1 MNITLLI
8 DNRQDNIE
16 ITDDYKKVLEETIK
30 VCLENEDLK
39 ADYEVSM
46 SFVTNQEIHDLNKT
60 YRNVDSPTDVLSF
73 PLYEGDEVF
82 VEDKIFMEDKILVG
96 GDNLS
101 LENECVN
108 VCDKCNRPLLETSIM
123 LGDVIISTEK
133 VIDQAKEFGHSL
145 EREMLYLVTHSIL
158 HLLGYDHIEEQGKII
173 MRQHEKDIM
182 KKLQLFK

>member
-1 MNITLLI
+1 MNIILLI
-8 DNRQDNIE
+8 DNRQDIIE
-16 ITDDYKKVLEETIK
+16 ITNNFEKLLEETIK
-30 VCLENEDLK
+30 VCLKNENLK

-73 PLYEGDEVF
+73 PLYEGEQVF
-82 VEDKIFMEDKILVG
+82 VEDEMLTGYD
-96 GDNLS
+96 DLS
-101 LENECVN
+101 LEKECLDTY
-108 VCDKCNRPLLETSIM
+108 DKGHIIETSIM

-133 VIDQAKEFGHSL
+133 VIAQAKEFGHSL

-158 HLLGYDHIEEQGKII
+158 HLLGYDHIEEQDKII

-182 KKLQLFK
+182 KKIQMFK